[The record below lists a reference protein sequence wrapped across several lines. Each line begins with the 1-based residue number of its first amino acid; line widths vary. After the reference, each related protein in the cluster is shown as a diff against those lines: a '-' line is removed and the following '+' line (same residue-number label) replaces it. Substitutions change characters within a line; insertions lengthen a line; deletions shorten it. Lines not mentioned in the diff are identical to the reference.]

1 MNLFIICFISAVL
14 LYVLTLPFIG
24 KRSAKKKESTF
35 KTIDV
40 MMDGDYFVES
50 IRNNRLAQI
59 YGLEKEGN

>member
-1 MNLFIICFISAVL
+1 MLNKKKGVNMK
-14 LYVLTLPFIG
+14 P
-24 KRSAKKKESTF
+24 KRYPYSGQKKKESTF

>member
-1 MNLFIICFISAVL
+1 MK
-14 LYVLTLPFIG
+14 P
-24 KRSAKKKESTF
+24 KRYPYSGQKKKESTF

-40 MMDGDYFVES
+40 MMDDYFVES